1 MHATLWDII
10 GHHARLHNAA
20 TALWQEWIGD

>member
-10 GHHARLHNAA
+10 GHHARLHNIA
-20 TALWQEWIGD
+20 TVLWQEWIDG